1 MLESKDMAEESGMSF
16 WEHLDDLRKIIFR
29 IVLCISVLSVAFFTY
44 MGEIFDRIILY
55 PASNDFYLYRW
66 LNELQQT
73 VPFLPDFSVGEF
85 HVNIIN
91 INLSSPFFIH
101 LSTSFGLAFVFS
113 FPFVVYQLFLFVK
126 PALYA
131 NERKNIRA
139 VFFLGN
145 LLFFA
150 GVLVGYLLVFPLTL
164 RFLAGY
170 QISLQV
176 ENSLS
181 IDSYMDNFTMLCL
194 LMGIVFELP
203 LLSYFLSR
211 LGILHRSFF
220 NKYRRHAI
228 VILLVLA
235 AFITPSGDPFT
246 LMVVFLPIYMLW
258 EISAFITKGEK
269 GILIPGEIPD

>member
-131 NERKNIRA
+131 NERKSIRA

-269 GILIPGEIPD
+269 DILIPDEIPD